1 MNIKKLAMLLMVI
14 GSLFTVPVFA
24 TSENSSSEDIKPV
37 LISAEIDETESN
49 NEYTL
54 SNLLADIWN
63 KILNFFGFNTED
75 TDDNNDN
82 TDNSNNVDN
91 INNSNNITDENKTTE
106 LEDNYTYGKII
117 EILEEDEHGTYKI
130 KINTSENTILFIG
143 VTNETEII
151 TTSGEIEEGS
161 AIKVQGDIM
170 LMSYPGILIANSVE
184 VIKEY
189 ELPSYTYGTIVNIS
203 EKDENGVY
211 DIKINTSANTPLFIR
226 VGPETK
232 VLCNEEDIKAGS
244 VLKVEG
250 KIMLRSYPG
259 ILIANSIDIVDSL
272 PN

>member
-24 TSENSSSEDIKPV
+24 ISENLSSENVKPV
-37 LISAEIDETESN
+37 LISAEINETETN
-49 NEYTL
+49 NEYTV
-54 SNLLADIWN
+54 SNLLVDIWN

-75 TDDNNDN
+75 TSDN
-82 TDNSNNVDN
+82 TDNIDN
-91 INNSNNITDENKTTE
+91 INNSNNITDENKTSE
-106 LEDNYTYGKII
+106 LELEENYTYGKII
-117 EILEEDEHGTYKI
+117 EILEEDEHGNYKI
-130 KINTSENTILFIG
+130 KINTSEKTVLFIG
-143 VTNETEII
+143 VTNETKII
-151 TTSGEIEEGS
+151 TTTGEIEEGA

-170 LMSYPGILIANSVE
+170 LMSYPGILVANSVE

-226 VGPETK
+226 VSPETK
-232 VLCNEEDIKAGS
+232 VLCNEEDIKSGS